1 MAHLQILQEKFPDT
15 LVIRP
20 VEAGCI
26 IGQGQQSTYNQLSSG
41 RFPVQLVIDHL
52 GRKMVRLLDLA
63 NYLDGLQIMPALDK
77 PKKRGRPT
85 KREQFERATR
95 QSRTEVGI

>member
-1 MAHLQILQEKFPDT
+1 MAHLQILQEKFPGA

-20 VEAGCI
+20 VEAGFI

-41 RFPVQLVIDHL
+41 RFPVQMVIDHL

-63 NYLDGLQIMPALDK
+63 NYLDGLQSMPAPEK

-85 KREQFERATR
+85 KREQFERVAR
-95 QSRTEVGI
+95 QSRVEESI